1 MEFLAF
7 MLRSLPR
14 SASVALSVRR
24 SRRFTDPFT
33 HAVWRRHA
41 RHASSIKYLTISFLC
56 LALVSCQGSARRD
69 APATGELAEA
79 RAIFQRECA
88 VCHGTTGEG
97 SPMMTQMVAGINLK
111 SPRARALSDEQMRQ
125 QIANGKGAM
134 PPFAGRLTP
143 EQINALVKYIRQEI
157 QGTTAA
163 NAR

>member
-1 MEFLAF
+1 
-7 MLRSLPR
+7 
-14 SASVALSVRR
+14 
-24 SRRFTDPFT
+24 
-33 HAVWRRHA
+33 
-41 RHASSIKYLTISFLC
+41 
-56 LALVSCQGSARRD
+56 
-69 APATGELAEA
+69 
-79 RAIFQRECA
+79 
-88 VCHGTTGEG
+88 TTGEG

-111 SPRARALSDEQMRQ
+111 SPQARALSDEQMRQ